1 MEALGTLASTPA
13 SEESPAAAQQDAENT
28 PARSPTLAPS
38 ATTRLPTVPVADND
52 KTALLDRA
60 APRSD
65 EPTLEHGTKPLV
77 ALVQQMAT
85 DVAARANALDTR
97 AVATLVPAALCVLLL
112 GEDCGEMQT

>member
-38 ATTRLPTVPVADND
+38 AATRVPTVPAADDD

-60 APRSD
+60 TIIACEQESIFGRF
-65 EPTLEHGTKPLV
+65 HV
-77 ALVQQMAT
+77 
-85 DVAARANALDTR
+85 
-97 AVATLVPAALCVLLL
+97 VPIPSRQHH
-112 GEDCGEMQT
+112 D